1 MRKGITFVE
10 LIVVTGIFMTL
21 FGLVGVNF
29 LTTIH
34 KASLAS
40 AVAPLLA
47 DIKSQQLKAVQ
58 GDTQNTGMTDR
69 YGLYFTNGSYTLFKG
84 SYSPAD
90 PANVLIE
97 LPENTQFSGIVFPQS
112 QLLFE
117 KGSGEVVSF
126 VPGQNPPPH
135 RFLFQKVA
143 EIGEIRRRKIACFPA
158 VQLGH
163 WPDRSVNTNP

>member
-29 LTTIH
+29 LTTIN

-40 AVAPLLA
+40 ALSPLLT

-58 GDTQNTGMTDR
+58 GDTQNTEITDR
-69 YGLYFTNGSYTLFKG
+69 YGLHFTNGSYSLFKG
-84 SYSPAD
+84 SYSPTD
-90 PANVLIE
+90 PANVIIE
-97 LPENTQFSGIVFPQS
+97 LPENTQFSNIVLPQS

-117 KGSGEVVSF
+117 KGSGEVVGF
-126 VPGQNPPPH
+126 VQGQNS
-135 RFLFQKVA
+135 LSVTSTQGNEEKTLT
-143 EIGEIRRRKIACFPA
+143 IN
-158 VQLGH
+158 QLGVMT
-163 WPDRSVNTNP
+163 SVN